1 MGRQG
6 QVYFRPHGLSAEDEL
21 GRYLGEL
28 TQRLMQHGLVNGLH
42 VLASAAQ
49 NGGGDHQCSRVIC
62 TINRLGQR

>member
-1 MGRQG
+1 
-6 QVYFRPHGLSAEDEL
+6 
-21 GRYLGEL
+21 
-28 TQRLMQHGLVNGLH
+28 MQHGFVNGLH